1 MDNITKVISVFAE
14 IGVPK
19 ETTIEIMNEL
29 CENAANYADKSEN
42 IMDMI
47 QSKLSIDEYISFTQY
62 KVF

>member
-1 MDNITKVISVFAE
+1 MDNLTKIISVFAE

-19 ETTIEIMNEL
+19 ETTIEIMNDL
-29 CENAANYADKSEN
+29 VENSAIYADNSEK
-42 IMDMI
+42 ILDMI

>member
-19 ETTIEIMNEL
+19 ETTIEIMNDL
-29 CENAANYADKSEN
+29 LENSAIYADNSEK
-42 IMDMI
+42 ISDMI

>member
-19 ETTIEIMNEL
+19 ETAIEIMNEL
-29 CENAANYADKSEN
+29 CENAAKYADKSEN

>member
-1 MDNITKVISVFAE
+1 MENITKVISVFAE

-19 ETTIEIMNEL
+19 ETTIEIMNDL
-29 CENAANYADKSEN
+29 LDNAATYADKPEK
-42 IMDMI
+42 ILDMV